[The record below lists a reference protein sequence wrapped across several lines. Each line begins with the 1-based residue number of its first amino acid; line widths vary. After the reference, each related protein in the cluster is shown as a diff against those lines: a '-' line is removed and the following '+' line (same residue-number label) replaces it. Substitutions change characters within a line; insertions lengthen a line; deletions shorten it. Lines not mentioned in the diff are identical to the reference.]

1 MSGPLYLGWRYLL
14 RHRVKTSILVA
25 SVALTLFLP
34 LGLAVLVDEVSG
46 RLTARADA
54 TPLIVG
60 AKASALDLVLSSLY
74 FDAAEPQP
82 SEWAE
87 LARVAESGLADA
99 IPLFVRFRVREQPVV
114 GTTIDYFDFR
124 HLALASGRPMAVLGE
139 CVLGATAAEKLGAG
153 VGDAVITSPES
164 VFDLAGVYPLKLRV
178 VGVLARAHTPD
189 DDAVFVDVKTVW
201 VIAGFG
207 HGHQDLAE
215 AGSEAAVM
223 RREGSRITANASL
236 VQYNEITPENID
248 SFHFHAD
255 KARLPVTAV
264 IAVPRDEKSRVLLMG
279 RYTGADELVQIT
291 RPSAVVDEL
300 LETVAAIR
308 ATVEAGIGAV
318 ALATLATAALV
329 FSLSIRLRGREVAT
343 LTMIGASRASV
354 AAILF
359 SEVAFVF
366 VLAAIVAGTLTTL
379 VGRFAGFAIRA
390 LLLA

>member
-366 VLAAIVAGTLTTL
+366 VLAALVAGALTTL